1 MKKFVYASA
10 MALTS
15 LGFVFAPMLQAQG
28 PTIQIHDPAEFNAYQ
43 GAFTQS
49 DPSAKAEALES
60 FLQAYPQSVVKSVV
74 LDMLIDIYQKQQDTG
89 KTLSAASRQLEVDPN
104 NMKAIFI
111 SVFILKNRCVK
122 TGDAQSCNDAAS
134 LAQRGLAAPQPA
146 STSDSDW
153 KRITDAT
160 YPVYRAALGLKA
172 GSAESRNAAAPSSGV
187 HFGFQVRPVIQDD
200 VAALGLTSTKGLVVT
215 SVENG
220 SLADTMGVLAGD
232 VILQVNG
239 ADVGD
244 MQQFVQT
251 VRSGVA
257 RSFRVWRKGQTVDL
271 TVPQSL

>member
-1 MKKFVYASA
+1 MKKLVFASV
-10 MALTS
+10 MALAILS
-15 LGFVFAPMLQAQG
+15 LFTAPMLRAQDS
-28 PTIQIHDPAEFNAYQ
+28 TITIKDPAEYNTYQ
-43 GAFTQS
+43 SAFTQS
-49 DPSAKAEALES
+49 DPKAKATALES